1 MSKLFELF
9 SDEWGLLKVPKVN
22 SLTSQV
28 VTLKN
33 NRVTY

>member
-9 SDEWGLLKVPKVN
+9 SDEWKLLKVTKTN

-28 VTLKN
+28 VSLKN